1 MKKIPF
7 PNKLKF
13 CSFNLPNSA
22 DSNINGNIVDWT
34 DAEWE
39 LTNMKKVIIDF
50 LKICKAQSLGPV
62 IVPEK
67 LPVTEFK
74 HLCNQFGGK
83 MFVIKNEAD
92 RQTAMDFYDK
102 GKCNSGKDQHE

>member
-1 MKKIPF
+1 MFWATFRLNNCI
-7 PNKLKF
+7 
-13 CSFNLPNSA
+13 SSNSA
-22 DSNINGNIVDWT
+22 DSTINGNIADWT

-39 LTNMKKVIIDF
+39 LTNME
-50 LKICKAQSLGPV
+50 KIYVEFSAMCKALALGPI

-67 LPVTEFK
+67 LPATEFR

-92 RQTAMDFYDK
+92 RQTVTDFYDK
-102 GKCNSGKDQHE
+102 EECGRLGKSW